1 MTPEEFVSKGF
12 DYVIIGGGTAG
23 LTLAA
28 RLTEDENITV
38 GVLEAGGNRLGDA
51 IIDTPGLAMQALDKP
66 EYDWAFQ
73 TVPQVSKFIVQVF

>member
-1 MTPEEFVSKGF
+1 MSPEEFVAQLF

-23 LTLAA
+23 LTIAA
-28 RLTEDENITV
+28 RLTEDANISV

-51 IIDTPGLAMQALDKP
+51 IIDTPGLCVQPLDKP

-73 TVPQVSKFIVQVF
+73 TVPQVSNP